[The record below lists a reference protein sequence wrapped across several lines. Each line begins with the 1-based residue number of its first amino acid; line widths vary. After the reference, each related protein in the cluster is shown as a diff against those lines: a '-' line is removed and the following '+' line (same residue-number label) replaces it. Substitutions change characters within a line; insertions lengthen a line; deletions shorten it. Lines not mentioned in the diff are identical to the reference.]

1 MTVRELVA
9 KYPSGPWG
17 VPLLPA
23 STPPDERGCNVV
35 VPYEEVGGELVAL
48 LRWASLGGLQECVGS
63 LGREAYHTIAQSI
76 SETHARVCAC
86 VRVCARVCACV
97 RVCARVCVWEWV
109 GGWEWVWRTFR
120 GEPWGYE
127 HAAEVLDSQ
136 LGLLLTPICPL
147 LLPSPFCLF
156 LLAKY
161 GTHVHRSGAR
171 QHDEMHTPQALQI
184 APQARMPT

>member
-1 MTVRELVA
+1 MAPNWMTVRELVA

-97 RVCARVCVWEWV
+97 RVCACGSGLV
-109 GGWEWVWRTFR
+109 GGSGCGVPSE
-120 GEPWGYE
+120 
-127 HAAEVLDSQ
+127 AN
-136 LGLLLTPICPL
+136 LGAMSMQPRCWILSSAC
-147 LLPSPFCLF
+147 C
-156 LLAKY
+156 
-161 GTHVHRSGAR
+161 
-171 QHDEMHTPQALQI
+171 
-184 APQARMPT
+184 